1 MSKVYQQAQGTECLT
16 FLYTPDNDT
25 SVNSIV
31 AAMRSNN
38 SPAIPD
44 SRTKGF
50 GSMSEAD
57 AYLFANPQ
65 TTLGAVHFNVTDA
78 QHISFT
84 LQSNSST
91 NWFKGHYQ
99 NPNTYFQLPLQM
111 AVERETARHL
121 ANGSNLGWDVSYT
134 DFAHPAS
141 QSASVVGN
149 IAPTFF
155 FASVM
160 FNFVVLLHN
169 LVSEKESG
177 VRQVMSTM
185 GLLTSPF
192 WLTWALF
199 EGVQALVSTLLI
211 LAASY
216 AFHFDI
222 MWQNSFWLSF
232 LLLLLTNL
240 ALVSFCFFISTFLR
254 HSSTAVPAGFGL
266 FIVAW
271 VMLLVVAF
279 GFPYSTNYSSGLVA
293 LFSLFPWTILGKGIG
308 DLASATTGDGSV
320 GISWSHRYSYCQS
333 QTPSSSQQQS
343 LGYYTTSCVAPLPHL
358 FLFAVAQCIGY
369 MVLAVYLDKVLPDRM
384 GVRLPFWYPLLPSYW
399 KPTKTTSPQHAAAA
413 LQLAA
418 QEEDSPTDADVAAE
432 VAAMQ
437 AMCAQWISAQSRSV
451 QTANSRSHGKPAH
464 HPQLNGGLDNSVV
477 QCVCHSSSCE
487 DAGHLQAYVVP
498 SISADLRENGAVV
511 LPEAG
516 SCDRTPEQRPDGL
529 KTALTNLA
537 PERQCA
543 ISMFGLRRSF
553 VKRPALWRRLLKKE
567 RSTEAVAV
575 KGNWLGIQQGEC
587 FCLLGPNGAGKSTTI
602 NCLTG
607 VLPATAGEAV
617 VYGSSITHQ
626 GGLDRVRGLMGVCL
640 QFDVLWDNLTGREHL
655 MLFGAIKGL
664 DRRQAEKQADA
675 LLDQVKLGAA
685 GGVRAGAYS
694 GGMRRRLSLAVALL
708 GNPKVLYLDEPTTG
722 MDPISR
728 RHLWDLIISVKQN
741 CAIMLTTH
749 SMEEADILGDRI
761 GIMARGQLCCLGSGL
776 HLKQRFGSGYRLSVQ
791 VQQDEHSS
799 SSVQENRLQQIAAFV
814 QQHTGAVLVDKLET
828 HLHFKV
834 PTEAESKLT
843 HFFAQIKEE
852 KDMLYIGDVQL
863 RLTPLEEVF
872 MAVAHE
878 AEVKHAQHM
887 HETTELML
895 NGGIALQVAM
905 GASHAVAPDGQ
916 VYILKWVQDD
926 NGRLHLQ
933 DHKLDTLTNHNGGA
947 E

>member
-1 MSKVYQQAQGTECLT
+1 MRLAANTLAMLQSQGADCLT
-16 FLYTPDNDT
+16 FLYTPNNDT

-31 AAMRSNN
+31 AAMRCNN

-44 SRTKGF
+44 STTKGF

-84 LQSNSST
+84 LQTNSST

-99 NPNTYFQLPLQM
+99 NPNIYIQLPLQM
-111 AVERETARHL
+111 AAERETARHL
-121 ANGSNLGWDVSYT
+121 ANGSSLGWDVSYT

-155 FASVM
+155 FASAM

-254 HSSTAVPAGFGL
+254 HSSAAVPAGFGL

-308 DLASATTGDGSV
+308 DLASATTGDSAV

-333 QTPSSSQQQS
+333 QAPSPSQQQS

-358 FLFAVAQCIGY
+358 FLFAAAQCIGY
-369 MVLAVYLDKVLPDRM
+369 MAFSLYLDKVLPDRM
-384 GVRLPFWYPLLPSYW
+384 GVRLPLWYPLLPSYW
-399 KPTKTTSPQHAAAA
+399 KPTKTTSPQRAVAA
-413 LQLAA
+413 LQLAV
-418 QEEDSPTDADVAAE
+418 QHKELSGDADVAAE
-432 VAAMQ
+432 NAAMQ
-437 AMCAQWISAQSRSV
+437 AICAHWISAQSHSA
-451 QTANSRSHGKPAH
+451 QTAKGRSHGKPAEY
-464 HPQLNGGLDNSVV
+464 PQRNGGLDNSIV
-477 QCVCHSSSCE
+477 QCIGHSSSCE
-487 DAGHLQAYVVP
+487 DVGHLQACLVP
-498 SISADLRENGAVV
+498 SIIADLSENGAVL
-511 LPEAG
+511 LPAAG
-516 SCDRTPEQRPDGL
+516 SCDSISGQHQDSLKAAFTNPTPE
-529 KTALTNLA
+529 
-537 PERQCA
+537 
-543 ISMFGLRRSF
+543 
-553 VKRPALWRRLLKKE
+553 RRLLKKE

-617 VYGSSITHQ
+617 VHGSSIVHQ
-626 GGLDRVRGLMGVCL
+626 GGLDRVRGLMGVCP

-664 DRRQAEKQADA
+664 GRRQAEKQADA
-675 LLDQVKLGAA
+675 LLGQVKLRAA

-728 RHLWDLIISVKQN
+728 RHLWDLIASVKQS
-741 CAIMLTTH
+741 CAVVLTTH

-776 HLKQRFGSGYRLSVQ
+776 HLKQKFGSGYRLSVQ
-791 VQQDEHSS
+791 VQQDVHNSS
-799 SSVQENRLQQIAAFV
+799 SSLQEDRLQRVAAFV
-814 QQHTGAVLVDKLET
+814 QQHTGAALVDKLET

-834 PTEAESKLT
+834 PTEAEPKLT
-843 HFFAQIKEE
+843 HIFARIKVSWAGS
-852 KDMLYIGDVQL
+852 KTHSY
-863 RLTPLEEVF
+863 
-872 MAVAHE
+872 AC
-878 AEVKHAQHM
+878 
-887 HETTELML
+887 
-895 NGGIALQVAM
+895 
-905 GASHAVAPDGQ
+905 SH
-916 VYILKWVQDD
+916 LSRK
-926 NGRLHLQ
+926 
-933 DHKLDTLTNHNGGA
+933 
-947 E
+947 

>member
-1 MSKVYQQAQGTECLT
+1 MPAFSQVHSPSANAVASLPDCTQNQYLKQGAQCLT
-16 FLYTPDNDT
+16 FLYTPNNDT

-31 AAMRSNN
+31 AAMRSNKR
-38 SPAIPD
+38 PAISD

-111 AVERETARHL
+111 AAERETARHL

-155 FASVM
+155 FASAM

-169 LVSEKESG
+169 LVGEKESG
-177 VRQVMSTM
+177 VRQVMNTM

-254 HSSTAVPAGFGL
+254 HSSAAVPAGFGL

-279 GFPYSTNYSSGLVA
+279 GFPYSTDYSSGLVA

-308 DLASATTGDGSV
+308 DLASATTGDGAV

-333 QTPSSSQQQS
+333 QTPSPSQQQS

-358 FLFAVAQCIGY
+358 FLFATAQCIGY

-399 KPTKTTSPQHAAAA
+399 KPTKTTSPQRAAAA
-413 LQLAA
+413 LQPAA
-418 QEEDSPTDADVAAE
+418 QEEDASTDVDVAAE
-432 VAAMQ
+432 NAAMQ
-437 AMCAQWISAQSRSV
+437 AICAQWITAQTRSV
-451 QTANSRSHGKPAH
+451 QTANSCSHGKPAQH
-464 HPQLNGGLDNSVV
+464 LQLHGGLNNSMV
-477 QCVCHSSSCE
+477 QCIGHSSSSGSSCE
-487 DAGHLQAYVVP
+487 DAGHSQACVVP
-498 SISADLRENGAVV
+498 SISADLGENGAVV
-511 LPEAG
+511 VPEAG
-516 SCDRTPEQRPDGL
+516 SCDRARGQHQHDL
-529 KTALTNLA
+529 KAAVTN
-537 PERQCA
+537 PVYERQCA

-575 KGNWLGIQQGEC
+575 KGNWLGIHQGEC

-617 VYGSSITHQ
+617 VHGSSITHQ
-626 GGLDRVRGLMGVCL
+626 GGLDRVRGLMGVCP

-655 MLFGAIKGL
+655 MLFGAIKRL

-728 RHLWDLIISVKQN
+728 RHLWDLIASVKQS

-776 HLKQRFGSGYRLSVQ
+776 HLKQKYGSGYRLSVQ
-791 VQQDEHSS
+791 VQQDVHSS
-799 SSVQENRLQQIAAFV
+799 SSSSQEDRLQQVASFV
-814 QQHTGAVLVDKLET
+814 QQHTGAVVVDKLET

-834 PTEAESKLT
+834 PTEAEPKLT

-852 KDMLYIGDVQL
+852 KDLLHIGDVQL

-872 MAVAHE
+872 MAVARE
-878 AEVKHAQHM
+878 AEIKHAEHM

-895 NGGIALQVAM
+895 NGGTVLQASALA
-905 GASHAVAPDGQ
+905 
-916 VYILKWVQDD
+916 L
-926 NGRLHLQ
+926 GR
-933 DHKLDTLTNHNGGA
+933 
-947 E
+947 